1 MRWKRLT
8 DKLLEYIFNRVVGPQ
23 IEYLTQLTI
32 FTPAE
37 CRAICAPVRTLF
49 KNKMGLAVSAPN
61 YITDCP
67 LIYNVF
73 SLSNLQLKSHIS
85 KLHKQVN
92 NNLLLG
98 RIIRIKALHLQT
110 VEWLVGYLLLRYP
123 VGHTNM

>member
-1 MRWKRLT
+1 MKRKHLT
-8 DKLLEYIFNRVVGPQ
+8 DKLLEYIFNRVVSPQ

-37 CRAICAPVRTLF
+37 CRAICSPIRTLF
-49 KNKMGLAVSAPN
+49 KHKMGLAISTPN

-73 SLSNLQLKSHIS
+73 SLSDLQLKLHIS

-92 NNLLLG
+92 NNSLLG
-98 RIIRIKALHLQT
+98 RITRIKASIYKLIN
-110 VEWLVGYLLLRYP
+110 GYMLLRYP
-123 VGHTNM
+123 V